1 MGFERSALHYVV
13 HPAVLVNLHFV
24 YYTRTTRTFDCN
36 KNYCCNANERYL
48 RIVSTVAKR
57 ISFWKPC
64 QKKEKTKKAGDKNPK
79 KRFVF
84 NRHALLLFLLLC
96 NVVVTVVRD
105 EKRKVVKFFFSVT
118 PWEVNGG
125 DRRRVSMCRTPPK
138 QLGYLTLPKRISDC
152 NFSSS
157 WYVLL
162 FS

>member
-105 EKRKVVKFFFSVT
+105 EKRKSRQILLLCDTLGGQWWWSPSCFNVQDT
-118 PWEVNGG
+118 PK
-125 DRRRVSMCRTPPK
+125 T
-138 QLGYLTLPKRISDC
+138 TRIL
-152 NFSSS
+152 NIAEKN
-157 WYVLL
+157 VRL
-162 FS
+162 